1 MDEKAPA
8 LLVIGAGGRNELAAW
23 GPSNPKQT
31 FTRVDPTDE
40 ILQIAENKL
49 VKLGLENRVRLI
61 RGTID
66 GLLPSES
73 KFDAASCI
81 LVLHFIDGEQEKLKL
96 LKSIKGHLKHGAPF
110 VLVSAYGDR
119 DNAEL

>member
-1 MDEKAPA
+1 M
-8 LLVIGAGGRNELAAW
+8 
-23 GPSNPKQT
+23 
-31 FTRVDPTDE
+31 
-40 ILQIAENKL
+40 
-49 VKLGLENRVRLI
+49 KLGLENRVRLI

-110 VLVSAYGDR
+110 VLVSVYGDR

>member
-8 LLVIGAGGRNELAAW
+8 LLVIGAGGRNE

-110 VLVSAYGDR
+110 VLVSVYGDR